1 MTYSLEPER
10 KALITGGASGF
21 GLAIARAL
29 AAGGA
34 TVGLLDVDE
43 ARLES
48 AAAELGDRAV
58 SLRADVRSEDEVA
71 GAVRRFA
78 ESAGGLDTLVLCAGV
93 IQIKPL
99 AELSA
104 EEWRRT
110 LDINLTGAFLV
121 AKAAAPRLAASGR
134 GRIVSLSSDAGRRG
148 MAMIAAY
155 SSSKFGLIGL
165 TESLAMEL
173 AGEGV
178 TANCVCPVGC
188 PTTEMGKSVLSWKV
202 EATGKEA
209 EEVVA
214 DAGAGNPLGRNAT
227 EADVTSAVMF
237 FLSPEA
243 SFLTGV
249 SLDVDGGLRLG
260 GALPGAG

>member
-148 MAMIAAY
+148 MA
-155 SSSKFGLIGL
+155 KFGLIGL